1 MDEILT
7 DEQYD
12 EQEENQLTDVNEIY
26 KVGDFKK
33 ILVVEDLT
41 YVLKT
46 IVKTLSQDGYFTI
59 SASTGE
65 EALQKFENYLPDLI
79 TVDQRLP
86 DMTGIQLVNKIRALN
101 KTPDTKIVFISGVD
115 DKETI
120 QTILQMGVDE
130 YLLKPFQKQKL
141 IQTVG
146 KLLRK

>member
-130 YLLKPFQKQKL
+130 YLLTPFQ
-141 IQTVG
+141 
-146 KLLRK
+146 